1 MSGLTKRDGDIS
13 RLHPAIRDSVAAIQ
27 KKLNAEKIPFRVFE
41 AFRTPHRQASL
52 YAKGRTKPGNKVT
65 WVGPWGSIHQYG
77 LAVDF
82 VLFEN
87 GKWSWDDS
95 GAKAKWWTR
104 MHEVA
109 AEHNM
114 TPLYNK
120 KKQLIEKPHV
130 QLVGVTSSELRDGI
144 YPDGGDTVWAEHLA
158 DLIDSWDSG
167 GAPAKPALAPEKPA
181 LDPTLVADDDP
192 GSAASP
198 VSMPSGTAEADARF
212 QKLHSFIK
220 WAEGGFANHP
230 DDTGGATN
238 FGITRATLE
247 DWRGKPVTEDEVRAL
262 SREEANLI
270 LRTNYYARCRCGE
283 MPDRTAMVVYNTA
296 ILSGTD
302 KAIKTLQE
310 AFNTMG
316 MKVNGGPLKVDGI
329 VGRNTIAA
337 ARETD
342 AEAMSETYVDLYEA
356 YLKTRHNFDT
366 FGNGWMNR
374 IAKLR
379 EFLTTLPK
387 EAGKR
392 PTTVMKVTNKPLGLD
407 LDVDD
412 LLSVIA
418 AVSTGGKSAAA
429 KLVLNRII
437 QKKVAQAEDDSVTES
452 LLKAALKKKLNDL
465 EPETPTPNRPP
476 LTPVNAALGETV
488 GRLLNG
494 RKSVIGIVGLLLTS
508 IVPAVFPQGRGV
520 IDPAFVAQLKANP
533 DIQTILFTLLSIF
546 TGWGFL
552 GKIDKAIRDVRAE
565 F

>member
-1 MSGLTKRDGDIS
+1 M
-13 RLHPAIRDSVAAIQ
+13 AIQ
-27 KKLNAEKIPFRVFE
+27 KKLNSENIPFQVFE
-41 AFRTPHRQASL
+41 AFRTPHRQANL

-87 GKWSWDDS
+87 GNWSWDDS
-95 GAKAKWWTR
+95 GAKAKWWSR

-109 AEHNM
+109 ADHNM

-130 QLVGVTSSELRDGI
+130 QLMGVTSSELRNGI
-144 YPDGGDTVWAEHLA
+144 YPDGGDAIWAEHLA
-158 DLIDSWDSG
+158 DLIDSWDG
-167 GAPAKPALAPEKPA
+167 GATPAKPSHAPEKPA
-181 LDPTLVADDDP
+181 LDPAVVADIEPDATLPAPTVALD
-192 GSAASP
+192 
-198 VSMPSGTAEADARF
+198 TADTDARF

-238 FGITRATLE
+238 FGITRETLE
-247 DWRGKPVTEDEVRAL
+247 TWRGRPVTEDEVRAL
-262 SREEANLI
+262 TREEADQI

-296 ILSGTD
+296 VLSGTG

-310 AFNTMG
+310 AFNAMG
-316 MKVNGGPLKVDGI
+316 MTVNGGPLKVDGI
-329 VGRNTIAA
+329 IGRNTIAA

-342 AEAMSETYVDLYEA
+342 AEAMSEIYVDLYEA

-374 IAKLR
+374 TAKLR

-387 EAGKR
+387 GAGKR
-392 PTTVMKVTNKPLGLD
+392 PTTVMKVSNKPLGLD
-407 LDVDD
+407 LDADD
-412 LLSVIA
+412 LVSLIA

-429 KLVLNRII
+429 KLVLSRII
-437 QKKVAQAEDDSVTES
+437 QKKVAEADDDTAAESI
-452 LLKAALKKKLNDL
+452 LKDVVEQKLDAL
-465 EPETPTPNRPP
+465 EPEKPA

-488 GRLLNG
+488 GKLLNG
-494 RKSVIGIVGLLLTS
+494 KKSVIGIVGLVLTS
-508 IVPAVFPQGRGV
+508 VIPAVFPEGGGV
-520 IDPAFVAQLKANP
+520 IDPTFVQQLKANP
-533 DIQTILFTLLSIF
+533 DIQTILFTVLSIF

-552 GKIDKAIRDVRAE
+552 GKIDKAIRDART
-565 F
+565 

>member
-1 MSGLTKRDGDIS
+1 MSGLTKRDGEIS
-13 RLHPAIRDSVAAIQ
+13 RLHPAIRDSVATIQ

-82 VLFEN
+82 VLYEN

-95 GAKAKWWTR
+95 GAKAKWWAR

-144 YPDGGDTVWAEHLA
+144 YPDGGDAVWAEHLA
-158 DLIDSWDSG
+158 DLIDSWNGS
-167 GAPAKPALAPEKPA
+167 GAPAKPPSAPEKPA
-181 LDPTLVADDDP
+181 LDPTLVVDVDP
-192 GSAASP
+192 APTAAP
-198 VSMPSGTAEADARF
+198 TLLPSSADADERF
-212 QKLHSFIK
+212 EKLHGFIK

-230 DDTGGATN
+230 EDTGGATN
-238 FGITRATLE
+238 FGITRETLE
-247 DWRGKPVTEDEVRAL
+247 DWRGKPVTEEDVRAL
-262 SREEANLI
+262 GREEADLI

-296 ILSGTD
+296 VLSGTD
-302 KAIKTLQE
+302 KAVRTLQE

-316 MKVNGGPLKVDGI
+316 MTVNGGPLKVDGI
-329 VGRNTIAA
+329 IGRNTIAA

-342 AEAMSETYVDLYEA
+342 AEAMSDTYVDLYEA

-387 EAGKR
+387 GAGKR
-392 PTTVMKVTNKPLGLD
+392 PTTVMKVSNKPLGLD
-407 LDVDD
+407 LDADD

-437 QKKVAQAEDDSVTES
+437 KKKVAQAEDDSVTES
-452 LLKAALKKKLNDL
+452 LLKAALEERLDDL
-465 EPETPTPNRPP
+465 EPETPTPDKPP

-494 RKSVIGIVGLLLTS
+494 RKSVIGIVGLVLTS
-508 IVPAVFPQGRGV
+508 VVPTLFPEGGG
-520 IDPAFVAQLKANP
+520 IIHPDLLKQFEDNP

-565 F
+565 I